1 MTDTQVVHIGLEA
14 MLTAAKLGAPVLV
27 TALLVGF
34 AVSLFQSVTQIQ
46 EATLSFVP
54 KAIGVGVALL
64 ASGNWM
70 LHELI
75 SFTSSLMAQ
84 VPQLISG

>member
-1 MTDTQVVHIGLEA
+1 M
-14 MLTAAKLGAPVLV
+14 
-27 TALLVGF
+27 VGF
-34 AVSLFQSVTQIQ
+34 AISLFQSVTQIQ

-75 SFTSSLMAQ
+75 TFTTGLYNQ
-84 VPQLISG
+84 IPTLLGT

>member
-34 AVSLFQSVTQIQ
+34 AVSLFQSVT
-46 EATLSFVP
+46 LVP